1 MASPPPCPDTGTS
14 QGSGS
19 PPGSGQRAGWSRGK
33 TVAIAVLVVA
43 LLAVMLILHL
53 TGALGPGTHG

>member
-14 QGSGS
+14 QGSGL
-19 PPGSGQRAGWSRGK
+19 PPGSGPRAGWSRVK

-43 LLAVMLILHL
+43 LLA
-53 TGALGPGTHG
+53 